1 MDAKQLAEIKA
12 REQAVTN
19 NPVRYYKDGRPF
31 VQFAAAV
38 IEDHP
43 IVECLARLDRYE
55 KYIIPSKDQQIDEL
69 TEKLK
74 KTAALGT
81 KWADEILL
89 KDEQIA
95 TLKNALETALEDLL
109 DAAVTPCSY
118 CRYNPSN
125 GGICDMTTEHHE
137 MFSCWVWQGVDP
149 QRAQEQEA
157 QSNG

>member
-1 MDAKQLAEIKA
+1 MEDKYLAEIKA
-12 REQAVTN
+12 REQAMTN

-55 KYIIPSKDQQIDEL
+55 KYIIPSQEQQIDEL

-95 TLKNALETALEDLL
+95 TLKRALELACKRNAEYAFCGGT
-109 DAAVTPCSY
+109 DAMKVKHAEK
-118 CRYNPSN
+118 NFQHF
-125 GGICDMTTEHHE
+125 I
-137 MFSCWVWQGVDP
+137 Q
-149 QRAQEQEA
+149 QAQEQEGHHA
-157 QSNG
+157 

>member
-1 MDAKQLAEIKA
+1 MMDAKYLAEIKV

-31 VQFAAAV
+31 VQFAATV

-95 TLKNALETALEDLL
+95 TLEKALKLAVESSQNAFIQLAN
-109 DAAVTPCSY
+109 A
-118 CRYNPSN
+118 
-125 GGICDMTTEHHE
+125 
-137 MFSCWVWQGVDP
+137 GVLTIKHIGSV
-149 QRAQEQEA
+149 QENFKYWIQQAQEQEA
-157 QSNG
+157 DHA